1 MWKTDGLKKYSF
13 ETTSVQDHPKV
24 KEKWGKLATTFIPRR
39 LKQTDCQTTNTK
51 CLTNCQTI
59 TNSQMGD
66 PFKSKLFKKIV
77 SKIYYMVPR
86 IINNFDQI
94 LLYFN

>member
-1 MWKTDGLKKYSF
+1 MWKTDGLKKQSF

-24 KEKWGKLATTFIPRR
+24 EEKWGKLLTTFIPRR

-51 CLTNCQTI
+51 CLTNCQTTI

-66 PFKSKLFKKIV
+66 PFKSKLLKKN
-77 SKIYYMVPR
+77 SLK
-86 IINNFDQI
+86 D
-94 LLYFN
+94 LLYGSQNNQYFGSNFIIF

>member
-1 MWKTDGLKKYSF
+1 
-13 ETTSVQDHPKV
+13 
-24 KEKWGKLATTFIPRR
+24 
-39 LKQTDCQTTNTK
+39 
-51 CLTNCQTI
+51 
-59 TNSQMGD
+59 MGD